1 MSKLTYHEKKKWI
14 LARKED
20 GNQLYRNGKH
30 EEAISKYMEAVMGVA
45 IGDTANEK
53 RDAILTLQV
62 PLLSNLAACMM
73 IRGQYG
79 RSRSLLD
86 EAVDLLEN
94 YSCTNGDGT
103 TTTNTNDNNN
113 VNDMIEIIDDDD
125 DTKKESKN
133 DSIMINE
140 NNKNSMKQDE
150 KQLTIMD
157 EMQSLKIT
165 KGSFLH
171 IQIHNFSKISI
182 HDQF

>member
-103 TTTNTNDNNN
+103 TNTNDNNN

-140 NNKNSMKQDE
+140 NNKRLQ
-150 KQLTIMD
+150 
-157 EMQSLKIT
+157 
-165 KGSFLH
+165 H
-171 IQIHNFSKISI
+171 IYGPSTPCPRIGGRCGKKHCV
-182 HDQF
+182 